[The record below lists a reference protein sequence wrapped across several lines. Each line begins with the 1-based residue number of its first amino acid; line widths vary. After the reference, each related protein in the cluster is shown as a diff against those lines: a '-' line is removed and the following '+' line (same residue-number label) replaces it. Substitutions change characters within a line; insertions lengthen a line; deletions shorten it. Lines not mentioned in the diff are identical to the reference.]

1 MKRITKSC
9 NCLFRQANRGI
20 GKCSRLKSFDKFS
33 AQPKVVQVYYFFEPE
48 VLDIS
53 RRKPGRSPREG
64 SVMGLRI
71 SERARSSIQ

>member
-1 MKRITKSC
+1 MKLC

-20 GKCSRLKSFDKFS
+20 GKCSHLKSFDKFS
-33 AQPKVVQVYYFFEPE
+33 TQPKVIQVYYFFKLE

-53 RRKPGRSPREG
+53 RRKPSRSP

-71 SERARSSIQ
+71 SEQVCGSIW

>member
-1 MKRITKSC
+1 
-9 NCLFRQANRGI
+9 
-20 GKCSRLKSFDKFS
+20 LKSFDKFS

-53 RRKPGRSPREG
+53 RRKPSRLP

-71 SERARSSIQ
+71 SEQAHGSIR